1 MIAPNF
7 PFFEQSVSLSHVEV
21 ELEESREHLLELLIG
36 ERITERIQRRVG
48 VAQEVREHVE
58 MLVGA
63 RRVLAESFD

>member
-36 ERITERIQRRVG
+36 ERVTERIQRRVG